1 VELRLKSLIL
11 SLRLPPLYQTRTA
24 LPDESANSVR
34 TLLLKVAEGDENAFG
49 QLFKTYYNQLGGF
62 IFRIT
67 ESEPLTQEIVQDVF
81 LKIWINRGS
90 LAELYCFKA
99 YLLVVARNHAF
110 NCLKQ
115 IAREKNRKKEWVNTV
130 LHHASNNVEDTTTLD
145 TGNLIDEAVE
155 LLPPRQKK
163 VYTLSRRNGMKQEE
177 IARELNISLETV
189 KKHMVLALRFLKNYL
204 RTHIGLFI
212 LLMAG
217 SFKK

>member
-1 VELRLKSLIL
+1 MISSVPNTYS
-11 SLRLPPLYQTRTA
+11 
-24 LPDESANSVR
+24 LPDYSTNSVKV
-34 TLLLKVAEGDENAFG
+34 LLLKVAEGDENAFG
-49 QLFKTYYNQLGGF
+49 QLFKTYYNQLGEF
-62 IFRIT
+62 IMRIT

-81 LKIWINRGS
+81 LKIWINRSS
-90 LAELYCFKA
+90 LAELDCFKA

-115 IAREKNRKKEWVNTV
+115 IAREKSRQKEWVNTV
-130 LHHASNNVEDTTTLD
+130 LRNASNNVEETNTID

-163 VYTLSRRNGMKQEE
+163 VYTLSRRDGMKQEE

-189 KKHMVLALRFLKNYL
+189 KKHMVLALRFLKNHL

-212 LLMAG
+212 LLIAG
-217 SFKK
+217 FFKE